1 MMKIN
6 THILVFGILI
16 SFLGASQGS
25 KLTNNFY
32 KHSCEEAETIVKKV
46 TEKHVASN
54 PAVPARLLRMHFHDC
69 FVRFKKSMWEVPTGR
84 RDGKVSR
91 KNEAQQNIPPPSFNF
106 SRLKQNFATKGL
118 SVHDLVEHTQS
129 VAFNNRLYN
138 FTGKGDQ
145 DPSLDKNYAK
155 LLKTKCPPN
164 DKNTTVQMDPG
175 SALKFDSS
183 YYGVVLK
190 HKGLFTSD
198 AALVTNKVGRNT
210 VQELVHQNDF
220 FLEFALSMKKMGAI
234 EVLTGTAG
242 EIRKKCWATNI
253 MMMKI
258 NTLILV
264 FVVLIGLLGAS
275 KGSKLTPNF
284 YKHSCEEA
292 ETIVKKATEK
302 HVASNPAVPARL
314 LRMHFHDCFVRFK
327 KSMWEVPT
335 GRRDGKVSR
344 KNEAQ
349 QNIPPPS
356 FNFSRLKQNFAT
368 KGDQDPS
375 LDKNYAKLLKTK
387 CPPNDKNTTVQMD
400 PGSALKFDSSYYG
413 VVLKHKGLFTS
424 DAALVTNKV
433 ARNTVQELV
442 YQNDFFLE
450 FALSMKK
457 MGAIEVLTG
466 TAGEIRKKC
475 WT

>member
-69 FVRFKKSMWEVPTGR
+69 FVRGCDGSVLLNSTKKDAEKDAVPNQTLLGFDVIDDIKAQVEKKCPGVVSCADILALAARDSVSYSFKKSMWEVPTGR

-118 SVHDLVEHTQS
+118 SVHDLVVLSGAHTIGVGHCS
-129 VAFNNRLYN
+129 AFNNRLYN

-198 AALVTNKVGRNT
+198 AALVTNKVARNT

-242 EIRKKCWATNI
+242 EIRKKCWAVN
-253 MMMKI
+253 
-258 NTLILV
+258 
-264 FVVLIGLLGAS
+264 S
-275 KGSKLTPNF
+275 
-284 YKHSCEEA
+284 
-292 ETIVKKATEK
+292 
-302 HVASNPAVPARL
+302 
-314 LRMHFHDCFVRFK
+314 
-327 KSMWEVPT
+327 
-335 GRRDGKVSR
+335 
-344 KNEAQ
+344 
-349 QNIPPPS
+349 
-356 FNFSRLKQNFAT
+356 
-368 KGDQDPS
+368 
-375 LDKNYAKLLKTK
+375 
-387 CPPNDKNTTVQMD
+387 
-400 PGSALKFDSSYYG
+400 
-413 VVLKHKGLFTS
+413 
-424 DAALVTNKV
+424 
-433 ARNTVQELV
+433 
-442 YQNDFFLE
+442 
-450 FALSMKK
+450 
-457 MGAIEVLTG
+457 
-466 TAGEIRKKC
+466 
-475 WT
+475 

>member
-1 MMKIN
+1 MW
-6 THILVFGILI
+6 LVIRLCLHVCSECIF
-16 SFLGASQGS
+16 
-25 KLTNNFY
+25 
-32 KHSCEEAETIVKKV
+32 TIV
-46 TEKHVASN
+46 
-54 PAVPARLLRMHFHDC
+54 LL
-69 FVRFKKSMWEVPTGR
+69 E
-84 RDGKVSR
+84 
-91 KNEAQQNIPPPSFNF
+91 
-106 SRLKQNFATKGL
+106 
-118 SVHDLVEHTQS
+118 
-129 VAFNNRLYN
+129 LYN

-198 AALVTNKVGRNT
+198 AALVTNKVARNT

-234 EVLTGTAG
+234 EVLTGTA
-242 EIRKKCWATNI
+242 
-253 MMMKI
+253 
-258 NTLILV
+258 
-264 FVVLIGLLGAS
+264 
-275 KGSKLTPNF
+275 GSKLTPNF

-442 YQNDFFLE
+442 HQNDFFLE

-475 WT
+475 WTVNS

>member
-1 MMKIN
+1 
-6 THILVFGILI
+6 
-16 SFLGASQGS
+16 
-25 KLTNNFY
+25 
-32 KHSCEEAETIVKKV
+32 
-46 TEKHVASN
+46 
-54 PAVPARLLRMHFHDC
+54 
-69 FVRFKKSMWEVPTGR
+69 
-84 RDGKVSR
+84 
-91 KNEAQQNIPPPSFNF
+91 
-106 SRLKQNFATKGL
+106 
-118 SVHDLVEHTQS
+118 
-129 VAFNNRLYN
+129 
-138 FTGKGDQ
+138 
-145 DPSLDKNYAK
+145 
-155 LLKTKCPPN
+155 
-164 DKNTTVQMDPG
+164 
-175 SALKFDSS
+175 
-183 YYGVVLK
+183 
-190 HKGLFTSD
+190 
-198 AALVTNKVGRNT
+198 
-210 VQELVHQNDF
+210 
-220 FLEFALSMKKMGAI
+220 
-234 EVLTGTAG
+234 
-242 EIRKKCWATNI
+242 

-314 LRMHFHDCFVRFK
+314 LRMHFHDCFVRGCDGSVLLNSTK
-327 KSMWEVPT
+327 KDAEKDAVPNQTLLGFDVIDDIKAQVEKKCPGIVSCADILALAARDSVLYNFT
-335 GRRDGKVSR
+335 G
-344 KNEAQ
+344 
-349 QNIPPPS
+349 
-356 FNFSRLKQNFAT
+356 

-475 WT
+475 WTVNS